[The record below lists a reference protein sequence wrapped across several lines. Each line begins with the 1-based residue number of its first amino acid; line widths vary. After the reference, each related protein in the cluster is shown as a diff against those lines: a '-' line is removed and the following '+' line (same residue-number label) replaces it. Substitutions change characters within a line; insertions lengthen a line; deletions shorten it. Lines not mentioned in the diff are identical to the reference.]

1 MLLEPCE
8 DDDDLIGTAPGAD
21 ASVLDCPSPDEPV
34 GLVPP
39 GFPMTKEPGGDVE
52 EAGPSPILDDD
63 EGGDIIPL
71 MPEPGEPTPGVPL
84 LPPGVETPPTKGDG
98 EAWGIASGVGISL
111 PYSPFCF
118 PAFERAQSPES
129 VALYIARE
137 RERVHQL
144 YVVS

>member
-1 MLLEPCE
+1 
-8 DDDDLIGTAPGAD
+8 
-21 ASVLDCPSPDEPV
+21 
-34 GLVPP
+34 
-39 GFPMTKEPGGDVE
+39 MTKEPGGDVE

-84 LPPGVETPPTKGDG
+84 LPPGVDTPPTKGDG

-129 VALYIARE
+129 VALYSKRE
-137 RERVHQL
+137 REREREYISYMSFRDRLFKARMGVRLPLLRMSRENRQTHQSISSL
-144 YVVS
+144 DSLLQV